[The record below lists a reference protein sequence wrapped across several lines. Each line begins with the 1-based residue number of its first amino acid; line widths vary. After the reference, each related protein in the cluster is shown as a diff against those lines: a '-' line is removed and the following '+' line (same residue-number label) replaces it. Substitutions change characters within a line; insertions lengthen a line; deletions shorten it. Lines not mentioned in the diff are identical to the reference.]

1 MQWACLRPKVDQSG
15 ALAASLDR
23 APFASRTKDATEAD
37 SCQRRQIM
45 LSPCPPPWLCLA
57 RVKFGTCPNAGRW
70 RHAHVPLVEK
80 SCVHD
85 LDPEFFPWPNKGSG
99 KNPGKIILVGGLE
112 HSGPC
117 FDKNKTGICSPI
129 GAK

>member
-37 SCQRRQIM
+37 SCQRWQIM
-45 LSPCPPPWLCLA
+45 LSPCLPLLLRLA
-57 RVKFGTCPNAGRW
+57 PVKLGTCPNASRR
-70 RHAHVPLVEK
+70 RHADVPLVEK

-85 LDPEFFPWPNKGSG
+85 LDPEFFPWRLGGS
-99 KNPGKIILVGGLE
+99 KR
-112 HSGPC
+112 HQMQ
-117 FDKNKTGICSPI
+117 KT
-129 GAK
+129 ARR